1 MKSKATRKFWKLYE
15 RLSDDIQI
23 RSRKVYQIWK
33 ANPTHPS
40 LHFKKVDEEE
50 PIYSVRIGEDYRAV
64 GILEDSTIIWYWIG
78 NHDDYLRLLRQ

>member
-33 ANPTHPS
+33 ANPAHPS

-50 PIYSVRIGEDYRAV
+50 PVYSVRIGDDYRAV
-64 GILEDSTIIWYWIG
+64 GILEDNTIIWYWIG
-78 NHDDYLRLLRQ
+78 NHDDYLRLLR